1 MAVACAGDGTDDQ
14 PSAHRTSA
22 DGVDALVTTSG
33 RPSTIVRRAD
43 GSSAPATSPMN
54 AVVGPTDPSAS
65 DTSHTIGFFAQPAT
79 QHVASVQATAVA

>member
-1 MAVACAGDGTDDQ
+1 MAVACAGALIDDQ
-14 PSAHRTSA
+14 PSVHMTAA
-22 DGVDALVTTSG
+22 DGADALVTTRG

-43 GSSAPATSPMN
+43 GSSAPATSPRN

-79 QHVASVQATAVA
+79 QHVARVQATAVA